1 MFQNRP
7 LQHIAALT
15 IVSAT
20 FLAATLLGTRW
31 EILLLFLMACLL
43 LFLLLTGEEDD
54 APPLASPLPG
64 NQPMPDLAQMPDF
77 RIIADGLSEP
87 VLLVD
92 RGRVVLANSAA
103 RKLLG
108 AHLMGEDVRLAIR
121 HPAAAQ
127 RLTGQEHLSGPTSI
141 DIMGLGARDQRW
153 VMGII
158 PFEGQHDGPNEGGE
172 GSQKLFVHLTD
183 ESAQH
188 AADKMRGDFVANAS
202 HELRT
207 PLSAIL
213 GFIETLQDPETG
225 GDADTRQHFLS
236 IVEKEA
242 RRMQQLVDDLMSL
255 SRIEADKYRLPDA
268 RIDMSA
274 LVEEVLGLCRQN
286 LGARGADI
294 ILAMG
299 DGIGDIQG
307 DRTQIA
313 QLLHNLVSN
322 SAKYGQPGTP
332 ITVKLAPAPPSMI
345 RLTISDEGEGISS
358 DHLPRLTERF
368 YRVDAGRSRTV
379 GGTGLG
385 LAIVKHIV
393 ERHRGRLDISSAVG
407 KGTTVSVLLPVAE
420 RTDSDSK
427 DDKNEAKILRPAPLS

>member
-15 IVSAT
+15 IVGAT

-54 APPLASPLPG
+54 ANPLASPLPVE
-64 NQPMPDLAQMPDF
+64 PPLPDLAQMPDF
-77 RIIADGLSEP
+77 RIIADGLTEP

-108 AHLMGEDVRLAIR
+108 AHIMGEDVRLAIR

-141 DIMGLGARDQRW
+141 DIIGLGARNQRW

-158 PFEGQHDGPNEGGE
+158 PFDGSNDGE
-172 GSQKLFVHLTD
+172 EEAQKLFVHLTD

-207 PLSAIL
+207 PLAAIL

-225 GDADTRQHFLS
+225 GDADTRQRFLS

-255 SRIEADKYRLPDA
+255 SRIEADKYRLPEA

-274 LVEEVLGLCRQN
+274 LAEEVLGLCRQN

-294 ILAMG
+294 ILAIG
-299 DGIGDIQG
+299 DDIGDIQG

-332 ITVKLAPAPPSMI
+332 ITVKLTPAPPSMI
-345 RLTISDEGEGISS
+345 RMTVCDEGEGISS

-368 YRVDAGRSRTV
+368 YRVDSGRSRTI

-385 LAIVKHIV
+385 LAIVKHVV
-393 ERHRGRLDISSAVG
+393 ERHRGRLDISSIVG

-427 DDKNEAKILRPAPLS
+427 NDKNEEKIPRPAPLS